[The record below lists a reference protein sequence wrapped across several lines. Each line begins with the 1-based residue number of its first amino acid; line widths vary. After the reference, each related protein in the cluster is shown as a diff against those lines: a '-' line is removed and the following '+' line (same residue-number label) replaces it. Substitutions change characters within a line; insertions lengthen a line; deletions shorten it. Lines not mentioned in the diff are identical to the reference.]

1 MYPAL
6 YIGSKAVAVLI
17 GLMNLS
23 RAFETFHH
31 SKLFTILE
39 EIVSKVLQSFSKF
52 PTQKILTS

>member
-17 GLMNLS
+17 GLMKLS

-39 EIVSKVLQSFSKF
+39 EIVSKVPTFNLFQSFLHKRS
-52 PTQKILTS
+52 